1 MNLDSDFIKII
12 DKFEISL
19 KTKVLIIRFSSIGD
33 IVLTTPIIRCVKL
46 QLTNCELHFVTK
58 NAFKDTLIHN
68 TQIDKLYS
76 FKNDVSEIITD
87 LKKENYDVIIDLH
100 HNLRSLK
107 LKLALGKKAHSFNKL
122 NIEKFLAVNFKKL
135 NSLPNTHIIDRY
147 FETVKPLGV
156 LNDGSGLDYFI
167 SDNDHF
173 NLRDKFKELHSD
185 EFIALVVGGSYYTK
199 QIPLSKL
206 KEICNS
212 TSKQFILLGGKIDKS
227 IAVELTK
234 ACPNVVNACGE
245 LTLNQS
251 AYVIKIAESVVTSD
265 TGLMHI
271 ASAFQKRIFSLW
283 GNTIPEFGMYPYQP
297 HPESKILEVKNLKC
311 RPCSKLGYKK
321 CPKGHFKCM
330 NEIDVNQIS
339 L

>member
-1 MNLDSDFIKII
+1 MA
-12 DKFEISL
+12 
-19 KTKVLIIRFSSIGD
+19 
-33 IVLTTPIIRCVKL
+33 
-46 QLTNCELHFVTK
+46 NCELHFITK
-58 NAFKDTLIHN
+58 QSFKDTLIHN
-68 TQIDKLYS
+68 PHIDKIYT
-76 FKNDVSEIITD
+76 FKNDVSEIINQ

-107 LKLALGKKAHSFNKL
+107 LKLALGKKAHSFKKL

-135 NSLPNTHIIDRY
+135 NSLPNAHIVDRY

-156 LNDGSGLDYFI
+156 INDRAGLDYYI
-167 SDNDHF
+167 AESDTF
-173 NLRDKFKELHSD
+173 NINERFKELKSD
-185 EFIALVVGGSYYTK
+185 KFIALVVGGSYYTK

-212 TSKQFILLGGKIDKS
+212 TSKQFILLGGKTDKV
-227 IAVELTK
+227 IADELAT
-234 ACPNVVNACGE
+234 ACPNVINACGE

-251 AYVIKIAESVVTSD
+251 AYVIKMAESVVTSD

-271 ASAFQKRIFSLW
+271 ASAFQKLIFSLW

-311 RPCSKLGYKK
+311 RPCSKLGFKK

-330 NEIDVNQIS
+330 NEIDVKQIS